1 MHRKNIHSARKPQ
14 LYTGERTQGHKENKT
29 LKVQQEITKGGRNTN
44 NKPDVRDKET
54 QRARG
59 VKTEEGTN
67 RNTEY
72 S

>member
-1 MHRKNIHSARKPQ
+1 MTQQGNRR
-14 LYTGERTQGHKENKT
+14 YTRVNEHTKENKT